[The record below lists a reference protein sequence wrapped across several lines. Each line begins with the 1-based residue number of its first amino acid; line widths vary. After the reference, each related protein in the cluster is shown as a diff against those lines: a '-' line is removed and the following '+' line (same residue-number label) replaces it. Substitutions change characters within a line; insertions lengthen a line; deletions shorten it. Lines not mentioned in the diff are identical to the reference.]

1 VGTGSTGLRASS
13 LILLPFILPCC
24 STNSRHRR
32 NKSTPEARSELFLFQ
47 FRQAASRENGA
58 RVPAAPATTYKR
70 AGTARLWDADRI
82 APIGIYFY
90 DQTSIESMPSAK
102 IHANGEYAQR
112 IDRVIDY
119 LRGNL
124 DRPVKL
130 AELADVACFS
140 EFHFHRIF
148 SAVAGET
155 LNHFTNRL
163 RLEKA
168 ARLLRYSEQSLTD
181 IALDCG
187 FSSSATFSRAFRSGY
202 DTSPSQFRKSGEIK
216 KSKIRKELFPE
227 DEYGLPMG
235 AGEKRAAF
243 PVRLIDIGERQV
255 AYIRVTNAFDMDK
268 VLAALKKVIEWAKS
282 QDMFSQGILF
292 GMTVDDPH
300 VTPKHLYRYEV
311 CLASSLPFEC
321 MPGMSKLKMPA
332 MRYAAIKVSGD
343 IHKVA
348 TAWDYLYRDWLINS
362 AYEPEHAPALEV
374 FLDKEGATDWSHFE
388 LELCL
393 PVRKAAEMRS

>member
-1 VGTGSTGLRASS
+1 V
-13 LILLPFILPCC
+13 
-24 STNSRHRR
+24 
-32 NKSTPEARSELFLFQ
+32 
-47 FRQAASRENGA
+47 
-58 RVPAAPATTYKR
+58 
-70 AGTARLWDADRI
+70 
-82 APIGIYFY
+82 
-90 DQTSIESMPSAK
+90 PSAK
-102 IHANGEYAQR
+102 SQASSVYAQR

-124 DRPVKL
+124 HRPVKL

-148 SAVAGET
+148 TAVSGET
-155 LNHFTNRL
+155 LNSFTNRL

-168 ARLLRYSEQSLTD
+168 ARLLRYAEKSLTD

-187 FSSSATFSRAFRSGY
+187 FSSSATFSRAFRAGY

-216 KSKIRKELFPE
+216 KSKIRKELLPE
-227 DEYGLPMG
+227 DEYGLPMS
-235 AGEKRAAF
+235 AEEKRAAF
-243 PVRLIDIGERQV
+243 PVTLVDIPERQV

-282 QDMFSQGILF
+282 QEVFSQGILF
-292 GMTVDDPH
+292 GMSVDDPH

-311 CLASSLPFEC
+311 CLASSLRFQCIE
-321 MPGMSKLKMPA
+321 GMSKLKMPA
-332 MRYAAIKVSGD
+332 MRYATIRVSGD

-348 TAWDYLYRDWLINS
+348 TAWDYLYRDWLIHS

-374 FLDKEGATDWSHFE
+374 FVDKESAMDWSHFE

-393 PVRKAAEMRS
+393 PVRKPAEI